1 MCVCV
6 CVWYVVIILR
16 LRVVSLGQ
24 HSEVTF
30 REDTGLLKLTL
41 AQDEVSRTQ
50 ILSNMFFIW
59 VIVCVFVRLSLLI
72 LMLEYVVDKHMTC
85 ALLPPT
91 PPPPPLSL
99 QEYSLPRLGNNF
111 TFPLYIS
118 VNMTL
123 TSNDDYTLDTSSN
136 NNNNS
141 P

>member
-91 PPPPPLSL
+91 PPSISTGVLS
-99 QEYSLPRLGNNF
+99 P
-111 TFPLYIS
+111 
-118 VNMTL
+118 
-123 TSNDDYTLDTSSN
+123 
-136 NNNNS
+136 
-141 P
+141 